1 MNISVKAK
9 DGKYYYSLPDIAREA
24 FNKPSAVFQPSVR
37 TTRANVELFTGR
49 GNLKT
54 RYADIENLR
63 KIDTYFSDRQ
73 NPMHRKLRPVI
84 DALEKQETEMAAA
97 QPAESHQTETAA
109 GPDTTATAKIHAAPE
124 TTAADTAAKTE
135 GDETAGAAAPDDLFT
150 ENPVADMLKEFV
162 SQKFGTVRVVLKGS
176 EPWFVGKDITD
187 ALGYMNSSKAIHDH
201 VMDDDKGV
209 TNRYT
214 LGGPQKMI
222 VINESGLY
230 SLILSS
236 KLPSAQEFKRW
247 ITSEVLPTV
256 RMYGAFMSP
265 KVIEKAILNPDFIM
279 RLAQALKAEQ
289 EKNAALRSE
298 NTRLSGE
305 NEKLSGEN
313 EALSVEKTALM
324 KETDSWD
331 SRAILTRLIRSLA
344 ARKYGG
350 NYAYAYTDFYR
361 EFQYKTHTNLANRN
375 APHGRKS
382 LLARL
387 TDEEVPTAVAVAVS
401 MCDKADVDIFKIVN
415 EVNAQKARAAVI
427 R

>member
-1 MNISVKAK
+1 
-9 DGKYYYSLPDIAREA
+9 
-24 FNKPSAVFQPSVR
+24 
-37 TTRANVELFTGR
+37 
-49 GNLKT
+49 
-54 RYADIENLR
+54 
-63 KIDTYFSDRQ
+63 
-73 NPMHRKLRPVI
+73 
-84 DALEKQETEMAAA
+84 
-97 QPAESHQTETAA
+97 
-109 GPDTTATAKIHAAPE
+109 
-124 TTAADTAAKTE
+124 
-135 GDETAGAAAPDDLFT
+135 
-150 ENPVADMLKEFV
+150 
-162 SQKFGTVRVVLKGS
+162 
-176 EPWFVGKDITD
+176 
-187 ALGYMNSSKAIHDH
+187 
-201 VMDDDKGV
+201 
-209 TNRYT
+209 
-214 LGGPQKMI
+214 MI

-247 ITSEVLPTV
+247 ITSEVLPTI
-256 RMYGAFMSP
+256 RMYGAYMSP

-350 NYAYAYTDFYR
+350 NYAYAYT
-361 EFQYKTHTNLANRN
+361 NLANRN